1 MQQPYP
7 ASVYAAAQ
15 VKYLADYPRLP
26 FGNRMVPDFSEY
38 LAREYAAW
46 YDSNFMYAMGVQI

>member
-1 MQQPYP
+1 MQQTYP

-38 LAREYAAW
+38 LAREYATW
-46 YDSNFMYAMGVQI
+46 YDRNFMYAMVVKV